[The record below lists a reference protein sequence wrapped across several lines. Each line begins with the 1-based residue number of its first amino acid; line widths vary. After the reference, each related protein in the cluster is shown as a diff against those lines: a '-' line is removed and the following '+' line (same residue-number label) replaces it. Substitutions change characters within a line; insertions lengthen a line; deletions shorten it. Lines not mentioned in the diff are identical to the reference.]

1 MFNVH
6 THTPTQYPGAF
17 RADITVDEME
27 PGTGDAAP
35 EAGRTVR
42 LHGWVST
49 YNIYQMLQ
57 LLAVG
62 DAVATDRPTTGKN
75 LMSIALW
82 DEFCHHLIA
91 YAFAGEVRVQ
101 RIS

>member
-6 THTPTQYPGAF
+6 AHAPTQYPGAF
-17 RADITVDEME
+17 RADITAAEKTPE
-27 PGTGDAAP
+27 SIDAAP
-35 EAGRTVR
+35 VEGRTVR

-49 YNIYQMLQ
+49 YNIYQLLQ

-62 DAVATDRPTTGKN
+62 DAVAADHPTTAAN
-75 LMSIALW
+75 LISIAFW
-82 DEFCHHLIA
+82 DEFRHHLDVN
-91 YAFAGEVRVQ
+91 AFAGEVRVQ

>member
-1 MFNVH
+1 MFNAY
-6 THTPTQYPGAF
+6 THKPTQYPSAF
-17 RADITVDEME
+17 RADIAVDEMT
-27 PGTGDAAP
+27 PGSVDAAP
-35 EAGRTVR
+35 VVGRTVR

-62 DAVATDRPTTGKN
+62 DAVSTDRPTAGKN

-82 DEFCHHLIA
+82 DEFRHHLIV

-101 RIS
+101 RVS